1 MNALHLI
8 WIIPLSASFG
18 FMVAAVLA
26 AGGGSDDEI

>member
-8 WIIPLSASFG
+8 WIIPRSASFG

-26 AGGGSDDEI
+26 VGGDD